1 MHFSLLICKI
11 VAHCK
16 NNIICLIVLRLLF
29 QIIIK
34 NLDLIMKGKIN
45 MNDDNKI
52 RVQIKFHKQITDS
65 IYEFVYLFFFNR
77 EF

>member
-1 MHFSLLICKI
+1 
-11 VAHCK
+11 
-16 NNIICLIVLRLLF
+16 
-29 QIIIK
+29 
-34 NLDLIMKGKIN
+34 MKGKIN